1 MEIKPKWERDDII
14 LTNPLIT
21 QEPDGP
27 RQITFH
33 GICVDGGLS
42 YTAVPKVEKVI
53 FQKTHTIVLWKNK
66 TKTIVNC
73 SEEDFDKE
81 KGLAM
86 AIAKKIMPR
95 GEFKKLL
102 ENADIQD
109 K

>member
-1 MEIKPKWERDDII
+1 MEIKPAWENGNIS
-14 LTNPLIT
+14 LTSPLIAV
-21 QEPDGP
+21 EPKG
-27 RQITFH
+27 ITFH
-33 GICVDGGLS
+33 GSFSGIGVT
-42 YTAVPKVEKVI
+42 YKPVPEIEKVI

-86 AIAKKIMPR
+86 AIAKKIMSR